1 MEFVLWSEKQ
11 FLMCKVSPKVPVV
24 GIADS
29 IASFFPLLSSLFLL
43 FFCMVWSV
51 SWIRGSHQQYPK
63 GLIVFPD
70 VAKKRSDKIFSD
82 AFRLSADLLDILC
95 GSGKNLILCF
105 GQHFPRFGIVCVNGG
120 TVQ

>member
-1 MEFVLWSEKQ
+1 
-11 FLMCKVSPKVPVV
+11 
-24 GIADS
+24 
-29 IASFFPLLSSLFLL
+29 
-43 FFCMVWSV
+43 MVWSV

-70 VAKKRSDKIFSD
+70 VVKKRSNKIFSD

-95 GSGKNLILCF
+95 GLGKNLILCF

-120 TVQ
+120 TVQRLQVGMRSSNDFIPLTYLPFAVVAQSGF